1 MHSSPLTPL
10 GTSSSS
16 WSSTHTRVPAIGL
29 PIAGRGSH
37 RSGSPAS
44 SQPTTTCVS
53 VGPIWFSS
61 RHGRR
66 CSNSRLSSGVTTSRS
81 PVAVTSLI
89 PLQSSQLPS
98 SPATCSST
106 TGGSVAFSTP
116 PSLTSLP
123 SSLTSLL
130 SPSLAIT
137 TVPPPHSALNT
148 SWKLASKLIDAYPS
162 VLAPPI
168 SSPRCHLTRLLSPP
182 CRYPTP
188 FGIPVDPD
196 VNST

>member
-98 SPATCSST
+98 SPATCSSP

-116 PSLTSLP
+116 PSLPSLP
-123 SSLTSLL
+123 SHPP
-130 SPSLAIT
+130 SPPLRVLRVQRHAHPSRLHHPQHRLHHPHPTAHLDPHRHLRT
-137 TVPPPHSALNT
+137 HPSPPQPPPHT
-148 SWKLASKLIDAYPS
+148 
-162 VLAPPI
+162 VAPPVQL
-168 SSPRCHLTRLLSPP
+168 PVAHPLHTPHHPP
-182 CRYPTP
+182 
-188 FGIPVDPD
+188 
-196 VNST
+196 